1 MSRLVIAAIISICF
15 LVVGVGAA
23 SAEVVKIN
31 SGSWLGNLKLEN
43 SQLIAIKKAMEKAL
57 DAPIDVE
64 QQCGEVRQ
72 DCVVRAA
79 REWTVGKDRFRELVV
94 YIHTVGQASN
104 VVGQTNGAWP
114 TISAK

>member
-1 MSRLVIAAIISICF
+1 MSRWIIVGMVSVYF
-15 LVVGVGAA
+15 LVAGVGTV
-23 SAEVVKIN
+23 SAEEVKLN
-31 SGSWLGNLKLEN
+31 SSSWLGNLKLEDG
-43 SQLIAIKKAMEKAL
+43 QLIAIKKAMEKAL
-57 DAPIDVE
+57 NAPIDAS

-79 REWTVGKDRFRELVV
+79 REWTIGKDRFRELVV

-104 VVGQTNGAWP
+104 VVAQTNGVWP